1 MGAAPGPCPAW
12 RPKAQG
18 LGRALTPWPPPQRGR
33 GVGGTRVRAGG
44 GAGRGGQR
52 CEARARRWSRI
63 RGGVRAP
70 TPGPVLLRGAEQ
82 ASRRGARAGHQSAAS
97 RGGRGVGT
105 PALQATAPR
114 LRPGESPG
122 TLRSTSGVTGH
133 SLRDQ
138 HSSRS
143 SRSRPKGEAGRRS
156 REPPACTGACARR
169 AQWGPGKGKPDG
181 INAQA
186 QEGGAVTGSQGAL
199 WACAESKCK

>member
-33 GVGGTRVRAGG
+33 GVGGMRVRAGG

-52 CEARARRWSRI
+52 SEAREQRWSRI

-70 TPGPVLLRGAEQ
+70 SPGPELLGAER

-97 RGGRGVGT
+97 RGGRGVGA

-133 SLRDQ
+133 SLWDQ
-138 HSSRS
+138 HSPRS
-143 SRSRPKGEAGRRS
+143 YKSRPKGEAGRRS
-156 REPPACTGACARR
+156 REPPAYTGACA
-169 AQWGPGKGKPDG
+169 QLGPGKGKPDG
-181 INAQA
+181 VNAQA
-186 QEGGAVTGSQGAL
+186 QEGGAVTGSRGTL
-199 WACAESKCK
+199 